1 MNRNITMAIEEDL
14 LKKAKK
20 IAVDKNTT
28 LTGLIRDYL
37 TQLVEQEESNKRAIV
52 EELERLFNES
62 KMVVG
67 KKKWT
72 RDELHER

>member
-1 MNRNITMAIEEDL
+1 MNRNITMAIDEDL

-37 TQLVEQEESNKRAIV
+37 AQIVEQEESNKQAII

>member
-1 MNRNITMAIEEDL
+1 MAKNVTMAIDEDL

-28 LTGLIRDYL
+28 LNGLFRDYL
-37 TQLVEQEESNKRAIV
+37 TDMVEQEDTSKAEIV
-52 EELERLFNES
+52 AELKNLFNHS
-62 KMVVG
+62 KAVVG

-72 RDELHER
+72 RDSLHER